1 MLSRRWQVI
10 TVTAYKTTGMS
21 AFPIVLLF
29 VVSGQSISPLHGIG
43 SNNLTVCTVVE
54 SLFAE
59 NHRLK

>member
-1 MLSRRWQVI
+1 M
-10 TVTAYKTTGMS
+10 TAYYKTGVS
-21 AFPIVLLF
+21 ALPMVLLF

-54 SLFAE
+54 LLFAE